1 MAYHVVK
8 ELLRGKGLT
17 LLFKELFAPGADS
30 NDLPE
35 ICHLFFGKKS
45 CLYANI
51 Y

>member
-8 ELLRGKGLT
+8 ELLRGKGST
-17 LLFKELFAPGADS
+17 LLFKKLFAPGADS

-35 ICHLFFGKKS
+35 ICHFFFGTKS
-45 CLYANI
+45 CRYANI